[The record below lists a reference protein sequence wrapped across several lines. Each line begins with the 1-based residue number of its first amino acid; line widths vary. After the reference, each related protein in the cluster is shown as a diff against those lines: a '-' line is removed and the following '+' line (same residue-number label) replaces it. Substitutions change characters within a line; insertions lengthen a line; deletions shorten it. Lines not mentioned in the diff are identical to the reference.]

1 MNRTAAV
8 LLTLGQWRNSYQ
20 QKHFVVLI
28 TSWYILLWQ
37 KQDRLSA
44 NIEVL
49 NKALQDAFV
58 SLSMQSSCT
67 AVMIN
72 HLQSAE
78 LIELHIV
85 ESVFKIVSHFGWSW
99 TTLLNSEVI
108 WVLNRRSI
116 TSLHRCSYAN
126 QHVSV
131 FDEGVKLLQ
140 LLEFCK
146 LLFCLRPRGG
156 YDL

>member
-44 NIEVL
+44 NTEVL

-78 LIELHIV
+78 LIELRIV

-99 TTLLNSEVI
+99 TTLLNSECWTGAASHLYTDVHMQI
-108 WVLNRRSI
+108 NMCQYLMKVLSCFSPNYYLMNYWSFVNY
-116 TSLHRCSYAN
+116 CS
-126 QHVSV
+126 V
-131 FDEGVKLLQ
+131 
-140 LLEFCK
+140 
-146 LLFCLRPRGG
+146 
-156 YDL
+156 